1 MKDYRLVPHRREYFE
16 RLYRMNLE
24 HGVMPGL
31 VYLYMPEL
39 ARRYEWDAE
48 QQLWFAFLNGLTQ
61 NPITSL
67 RLFTRLPGV
76 PPAGAAL
83 KHFEDWFNAQW
94 DTLQFDTDRR
104 YQKKDTVT
112 AIKAYAVAVEKHGSQ
127 HAMLTGKA
135 YPELWRL
142 VRNEYFSFGRLSAFS
157 YLEYVYLN
165 GYGADCDDLLFEDK
179 SGSKSHR
186 NGAMFLLG
194 QDCYVWDKRLP
205 NGFDG
210 NYPNFKALVGWLTLK
225 TDNLLAEFATAHPQ
239 LEHVG
244 KFTLESNLCTFKNH
258 FFGRRYPGVYADM
271 AWERIEW
278 AETRG
283 QSAYTEVFKDIR
295 SQLLPDW
302 LRVECES
309 EKHLSIAQKAA
320 IFPETGAPYRADN
333 FITESEHETADC

>member
-16 RLYRMNLE
+16 ALYRLNLE

-39 ARRYEWDAE
+39 ARRYDWDAE

-67 RLFTRLPGV
+67 RLFTRLPEV

-83 KHFEDWFNAQW
+83 SAFEQWFNQQW
-94 DTLQFDTDRR
+94 STLQFDTDRR
-104 YQKKDTVT
+104 YQKKDTIT
-112 AIKAYAVAVEKHGSQ
+112 AIKTYAALVAQHGSQ
-127 HAMLTGKA
+127 HAMLTGKP
-135 YPELWRL
+135 YDELWRL
-142 VRNEYFSFGRLSAFS
+142 VRNEYYSFGRLSAFS

-186 NGAMFLLG
+186 NGMMFLLG
-194 QDCYVWDKRLP
+194 QDCYVWDKRMP

-210 NYPNFKALVGWLTLK
+210 QYPNFKALVGWLTIKADNFLSDFRNMN
-225 TDNLLAEFATAHPQ
+225 TDLQ
-239 LEHVG
+239 CVG
-244 KFTLESNLCTFKNH
+244 NFTLESNLCTFKNH

-278 AETRG
+278 ADERG
-283 QSAYTEVFKDIR
+283 QSAYTEVFKDMR

-302 LRVECES
+302 LRAECES
-309 EKHLSIAQKAA
+309 GKRLSIAQKAA
-320 IFPETGAPYRADN
+320 IFPETGAPYRAEN
-333 FITESEHETADC
+333 FITESEHETTDC